1 MPIPT
6 IDDIRAAHD
15 RIRPHVHRTPV
26 MTSHLLD
33 RETGAQL
40 FFKCENLQNVGA
52 FKARGACNTVFS
64 LTDEEAARG
73 VATHSSGNHGAALAR
88 AAGLRGIPAHIVMPR
103 NAPMVKQRAVA
114 GYGGNIIFCEPTP
127 AAREEACDRVLAETG
142 ATLVHPYNDYRV
154 IAGAATAAVELLED
168 VPDLDLVIAPVGGGG
183 MLSGTSLTFRAL
195 RPTAT
200 ILGAEPREADD
211 AALSLAAGHIVKKAA
226 NTVADGLRTPLG
238 ELTFGVIRTHVSDIL
253 TVSEGGIVAAYRRLW
268 EILKT
273 IVEPSGAVGFAA
285 VCEYRARFKGKRVG
299 IMVTGGNIDLDALP
313 FGGR

>member
-1 MPIPT
+1 
-6 IDDIRAAHD
+6 
-15 RIRPHVHRTPV
+15 

-33 RETGAQL
+33 REAGARL

-168 VPDLDLVIAPVGGGG
+168 VPDLDIVIAPVGGGG

-211 AALSLAAGHIVKKAA
+211 AALSLAAGHIVEKPA

-253 TVSEGGIVAAYRRLW
+253 TVSEDGIVAAYRRLW

-273 IVEPSGAVGFAA
+273 IVEPSGAVGFAT
-285 VCEYRARFKGKRVG
+285 VREHRAQFEGKRVG
-299 IMVTGGNIDLDALP
+299 IMVTGGNIDLDSLP
-313 FGGR
+313 FGSS